1 MACPLP
7 FQVARRTSIAATH
20 PSDTRSSRPP
30 APSMEAT
37 EDIADAPA
45 TDGVDAAPKKKA
57 IPLLAVIAVGL
68 IVGGGGGLFVA
79 GPLIAKKLTS
89 RSTAAVA
96 DSATHGEGA
105 KEGKDGKEGKEGKEA
120 TKTMHVV
127 DNLVLNPAQ
136 SGGTR
141 FLMVTAT
148 FELKDGAAEEAMKSR
163 DAEVR
168 DALLALL
175 GRKTVDQLTDI
186 SVRDQIKSEVIASVA
201 TLFPKGS
208 VKRVY
213 FPQFVIQ

>member
-1 MACPLP
+1 
-7 FQVARRTSIAATH
+7 
-20 PSDTRSSRPP
+20 
-30 APSMEAT
+30 MEAT
-37 EDIADAPA
+37 EEIADAPSA
-45 TDGVDAAPKKKA
+45 EGADAAPRKKSL
-57 IPLLAVIAVGL
+57 PLLAVIAVGL
-68 IVGGGGGLFVA
+68 IVGGGAGLFVA

-89 RSTAAVA
+89 RSAATVA
-96 DSATHGEGA
+96 DSTTHGEGA
-105 KEGKDGKEGKEGKEA
+105 KEGKDGKDG
-120 TKTMHVV
+120 TKTMHIV

-175 GRKTVDQLTDI
+175 GRKTVEQLTDI

-201 TLFPKGS
+201 PLFPKGS

>member
-1 MACPLP
+1 
-7 FQVARRTSIAATH
+7 
-20 PSDTRSSRPP
+20 
-30 APSMEAT
+30 MEAT
-37 EDIADAPA
+37 EEIADAPSA
-45 TDGVDAAPKKKA
+45 EGADAAPRKKSL
-57 IPLLAVIAVGL
+57 PLLAVIAVGL
-68 IVGGGGGLFVA
+68 IVGGGAGLFVA

-89 RSTAAVA
+89 RSAATVA
-96 DSATHGEGA
+96 DSTTHGEGA
-105 KEGKDGKEGKEGKEA
+105 KEGKDGKDGKEA
-120 TKTMHVV
+120 TKTMHIV

-175 GRKTVDQLTDI
+175 GRKTVEQLTDI

-201 TLFPKGS
+201 PLFPKGS

>member
-1 MACPLP
+1 
-7 FQVARRTSIAATH
+7 
-20 PSDTRSSRPP
+20 
-30 APSMEAT
+30 MEAT
-37 EDIADAPA
+37 ENIVDAPA
-45 TDGVDAAPKKKA
+45 TEGVDTAPKKKA
-57 IPLLAVIAVGL
+57 IPLLVVIAVGL

-89 RSTAAVA
+89 RSAPAVA
-96 DSATHGEGA
+96 DSTTHGDDT
-105 KEGKDGKEGKEGKEA
+105 KESHGKESKEA
-120 TKTMHVV
+120 PKTMHVV

-148 FELKDGAAEEAMKSR
+148 FELKDGAAEEAMKAR

-168 DALLALL
+168 DALLALF

-186 SVRDQIKSEVIASVA
+186 TVRDQIKSEVIASVA
-201 TLFPKGS
+201 PLLPKGS
-208 VKRVY
+208 VKHVY